1 MTPAEQLSKSKP
13 RKERK
18 PAVWRRVWQCSVR
31 EERER
36 LHLSI
41 REVAATV
48 GISTTVYACVEHGGE
63 VKLTAAWKLA
73 EFFGKPIDE
82 LWRKP

>member
-1 MTPAEQLSKSKP
+1 MTPAETLSQSKP
-13 RKERK
+13 RPTRK
-18 PAVWRRVWQCSVR
+18 PTTHPVVWQCSVR

-36 LHLSI
+36 LRLSC
-41 REVAATV
+41 REVADAV
-48 GISTTVYACVEHGGE
+48 GMSYVGYWQVERGSDP
-63 VKLTAAWKLA
+63 KLTTAWKLA